1 MTLDPDHKLIAVKLL
16 LEKSDKN
23 MEQANANAE
32 LGYWDLVANRIY
44 YSVFSKKLFEV
55 WEHL

>member
-32 LGYWDLVANRIY
+32 LGYWDLV
-44 YSVFSKKLFEV
+44 FSAVRMECYTRNFRV
-55 WEHL
+55 